1 MSEIKINTNHSETEI
16 YENCSAILEHLIVP
30 SDKLIS
36 NLSNYIALLKQAF
49 SKISW
54 VGFYITEKNKLFL
67 GPFQGNSAC
76 SEILMGKGVC
86 GTAAM
91 NKETIIVPD
100 VSKFPGHIAC
110 DSKSQSEIVVPI
122 VINNQIWGVLDVDS
136 YSKNAFSNLDKLFLE
151 KQIQFLIQKLDL
163 TEFILT

>member
-1 MSEIKINTNHSETEI
+1 MSEIEINTNHSETEI

-30 SDKLIS
+30 GDKLIS
-36 NLSNYIALLKQAF
+36 NLSNYISLLKQGF

-54 VGFYITEKNKLFL
+54 VGFYIVEKDKLFL

-76 SEILMGKGVC
+76 SEISVGKGVC
-86 GTAAM
+86 GTAAL
-91 NKETIIVPD
+91 KKTTIIVPD

>member
-1 MSEIKINTNHSETEI
+1 MSEIEINTNQSENEI
-16 YENCSAILEHLIVP
+16 YENCSVILEHLIVP

-36 NLSNYIALLKQAF
+36 NLSNYISLLKQSF

-54 VGFYITEKNKLFL
+54 VGFYIVEKDKLFL

-76 SEILMGKGVC
+76 SEILVGKGVC
-86 GTAAM
+86 GTSAIK
-91 NKETIIVPD
+91 KETIIVQD

-122 VINNQIWGVLDVDS
+122 IINNQIWGVLDIDS
-136 YSKNAFSNLDKLFLE
+136 YKKNAFSELDKSFLE
-151 KQIQFLIQKLDL
+151 EQIKFMIQKLDL
-163 TEFILT
+163 IKFILT

>member
-1 MSEIKINTNHSETEI
+1 MSEIEINTNHSETEI

-30 SDKLIS
+30 GDKLIS
-36 NLSNYIALLKQAF
+36 NLSNYISLLKQGF

-54 VGFYITEKNKLFL
+54 VGFYIFEKDKLFL

-76 SEILMGKGVC
+76 SEISVGKGVC
-86 GTAAM
+86 GTAAL
-91 NKETIIVPD
+91 KKTTIIVPD

-122 VINNQIWGVLDVDS
+122 VINNHIWGVLDVDS
-136 YSKNAFSNLDKLFLE
+136 YSKNAFNNLDKLFLE
-151 KQIQFLIQKLDL
+151 NQIEFLIQKLDL

>member
-16 YENCSAILEHLIVP
+16 YEDCSAILEHLIVP
-30 SDKLIS
+30 GDKLIS

-54 VGFYITEKNKLFL
+54 VGFYIVEKDKLFL

-122 VINNQIWGVLDVDS
+122 LINNQIWGVLDIDS
-136 YSKNAFSNLDKLFLE
+136 SQKNAFSELDKTFLE
-151 KQIQFLIQKLDL
+151 KQIKFIVQKLDL
-163 TEFILT
+163 TKFILT

>member
-1 MSEIKINTNHSETEI
+1 MSEIEINTNQSENEI
-16 YENCSAILEHLIVP
+16 YENCSVILEHLIVP

-36 NLSNYIALLKQAF
+36 NLSNYISLLKQSF

-54 VGFYITEKNKLFL
+54 VGLYIVEKDKLFL

-76 SEILMGKGVC
+76 SEIIVGKGVC
-86 GTAAM
+86 GTSAIK
-91 NKETIIVPD
+91 KETIIVQD

-122 VINNQIWGVLDVDS
+122 IINNQIWGVLDIDS
-136 YSKNAFSNLDKLFLE
+136 YKINAFSELDKSFLE
-151 KQIQFLIQKLDL
+151 EQIKFLIQKLNF
-163 TEFILT
+163 TKFILT